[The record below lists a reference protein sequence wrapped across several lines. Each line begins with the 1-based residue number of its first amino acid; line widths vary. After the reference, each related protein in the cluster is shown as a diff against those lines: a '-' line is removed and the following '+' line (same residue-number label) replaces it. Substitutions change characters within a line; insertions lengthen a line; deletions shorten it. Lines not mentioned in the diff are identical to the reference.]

1 LVQVGRFEE
10 AIAEGKQAVAL
21 DPLSLALN
29 LSLGLVFYFARRYD
43 QTIEQQRK
51 ALELEPN
58 FAPAH
63 TLLSLAY
70 LQKSMIQEAIAESQK
85 VPPPRVTLGYAYAVG
100 GNRPEAQKVLDQLSA
115 LSNKRY
121 VSAAWFVLIYLGL
134 GEKEKAFEVGESL
147 QRPLNH
153 FPGHKGGPRPRSP
166 ALRSPLRRPAAADG
180 IATGATPGTIL
191 KQAKA

>member
-134 GEKEKAFEVGESL
+134 GEKEKAFEWLE
-147 QRPLNH
+147 RAYND
-153 FPGHKGGPRPRSP
+153 RSIIFLAIKVAQDLDP
-166 ALRSPLRRPAAADG
+166 LRSDPRFADLLRRMGLRQVPLREPS
-180 IATGATPGTIL
+180 
-191 KQAKA
+191 